1 VLDDL
6 PSSAVDGTSAATAD
20 RVARPYVALLV
31 VCLGLVIV
39 SLDNSIL
46 NIALPALSRD
56 LGATTSDLQW
66 IIDSYVLA
74 YAGLMLT
81 AGSLGDRFGRRR
93 SMYWGTLLFGV
104 SSGVAAFA
112 DSATTL
118 IWCRGAM
125 GVCGAFM
132 TPASLSIITNLFHD
146 PRERGRAIGIWAAV
160 STVGVA
166 IGPVLGGVLLEH
178 FWWGSVFFV
187 NVPIALCLVV
197 LLPRLVPESR
207 DPNPGALDPIGALL
221 SIAAMSAVLWAT
233 ISGPD
238 HGWTS
243 SPVLGAYAIAAVSA
257 VGFVWWELHTP
268 TPMID
273 MHFFTIPGFS
283 AAGGAN
289 MGMVAAWAG
298 TNFLFVQLLQSILG
312 YSPYEAGIRLIPF
325 AAIGAVGGLC
335 SAPLAGVFGRKRLV
349 LTGLALQ
356 LSGAVM
362 FLFYDSSQG
371 YFTAMIYLLIF
382 NGGQSVVFAQCIASV
397 MESVPRE
404 KSGVASGANST
415 LRQSAMAFG
424 IAISGSIFSTNYRSE
439 LRDGASQAGFDGDTI
454 ERAGRSVASAA
465 RLADDLGGE
474 TGARLFALTSDAFT
488 SALHTAMLMAIGFCA
503 IGIAVAAIWLPGGRG
518 DTSPE

>member
-1 VLDDL
+1 MLDDL
-6 PSSAVDGTSAATAD
+6 PSPDTATAGTNAPGQ
-20 RVARPYVALLV
+20 VARPYAALFV

-39 SLDNSIL
+39 SLDNSVL

-66 IIDSYVLA
+66 IIDAYVLA

-93 SMYWGTLLFGV
+93 SMFWGTLLFGV
-104 SSGVAAFA
+104 SSGVAAFS
-112 DSATTL
+112 DSSTML

-125 GVCGAFM
+125 GVCGAFL

-166 IGPVLGGVLLEH
+166 IGPVIGGVLLEH
-178 FWWGSVFFV
+178 FWWGSVFFI
-187 NVPIALCLVV
+187 NVPFALCLVA
-197 LLPRLVPESR
+197 LLPMLVPESK
-207 DPNPGALDPIGALL
+207 DPNPGALDPLGAVL

-243 SPVLGAYAIAAVSA
+243 SPVLGAYAVAVIAGI
-257 VGFVWWELHTP
+257 GFVWWELHTP

-289 MGMVAAWAG
+289 LGMVAAWAG

-335 SAPLAGVFGRKRLV
+335 SAPLAGRIGRKRLV
-349 LTGLALQ
+349 ICGLLLQ
-356 LSGAVM
+356 MAGAIL
-362 FLFYDSSQG
+362 FLFYDASQG
-371 YFTAMIYLLIF
+371 YWIAMAYLLIF
-382 NGGQSVVFAQCIASV
+382 NGGQSVVFSQCIASV

-424 IAISGSIFSTNYRSE
+424 IAISGSIFSTTYRSE
-439 LRDGASQAGFDGDTI
+439 LRDRATEAGFDGATI
-454 ERAGRSVASAA
+454 ETAGRSVASAA
-465 RLADDLGGE
+465 RLATDLGGDA
-474 TGARLFALTSDAFT
+474 GDRLFAITSDSFT
-488 SALHTAMLMAIGFCA
+488 SAMHIAMIMAIGFCA
-503 IGIAVAAIWLPGGRG
+503 IGLAVAAIWLPGRERRA
-518 DTSPE
+518 D